1 MALRALTLNSFH
13 HHMLVLDDTLFND
26 DIIIQHN
33 CAVAHRNVVVSLG
46 IASFAGII
54 SCARIIPS
62 CFGHLFIIRTIFAS
76 ILGKFLVDFQLFKHL
91 VLD

>member
-13 HHMLVLDDTLFND
+13 HHILVLDDTLFND

-33 CAVAHRNVVVSLG
+33 GAVAHRNVVVFPG
-46 IASFAGII
+46 IASFAGFI

-62 CFGHLFIIRTIFAS
+62 CFGHLFIIRTIFTR
-76 ILGKFLVDFQLFKHL
+76 ILGKILVDFQLFKHL

>member
-1 MALRALTLNSFH
+1 MALRALTLNSFNRH
-13 HHMLVLDDTLFND
+13 ILVLDDTLFND

-46 IASFAGII
+46 IASFTGFF

-76 ILGKFLVDFQLFKHL
+76 ILRKILVDYQLIKHL

>member
-13 HHMLVLDDTLFND
+13 HHILVLDDTLFND

-46 IASFAGII
+46 IASFAGFI

-62 CFGHLFIIRTIFAS
+62 CFGH
-76 ILGKFLVDFQLFKHL
+76 
-91 VLD
+91 